1 MTGNFFAGVNKLVVS
16 VFVCMSAGV
25 DVTSYFQI
33 FRRDQLLFNF
43 H

>member
-25 DVTSYFQI
+25 DVTYF
-33 FRRDQLLFNF
+33 
-43 H
+43 